1 MRRVRVGQPAYPAA
15 VLYCAGRIEKRL
27 AFGAQFS
34 L

>member
-1 MRRVRVGQPAYPAA
+1 MRSVRVGQPVRPAA
-15 VLYCAGRIEKRL
+15 VLYCAGCIEKRL